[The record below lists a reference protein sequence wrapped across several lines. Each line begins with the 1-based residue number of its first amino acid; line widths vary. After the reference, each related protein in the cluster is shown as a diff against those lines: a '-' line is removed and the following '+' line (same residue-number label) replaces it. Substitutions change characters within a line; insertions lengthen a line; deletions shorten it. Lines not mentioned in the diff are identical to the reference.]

1 MSQDQ
6 NIDEYRALER
16 YFYKVHAP
24 FVFKYVSACA
34 QSHLVLFLF
43 VSSTAFCSRE
53 PLTHIFLNAF
63 VVFAFGTAALANCC
77 CVFHLVLHRNGVCC
91 PTRAVQV
98 SGQHCAFF
106 FAVHFFVFFGG
117 GEGRYCALQPNPRLS
132 FVPPL
137 LTASLCLATLSLL
150 LLLLLPPSSLSMR
163 FRTPT
168 QWLPSSDS
176 VQQAIDMINED
187 FARTDIV
194 PQVVVMYGAMAW
206 LCLAPSCFS
215 TSLLCLAVLCLLC
228 TLHFQTQLCW
238 CVMPVG
244 LPRRA

>member
-1 MSQDQ
+1 MLKA
-6 NIDEYRALER
+6 IWFCFCLFPRL
-16 YFYKVHAP
+16 H
-24 FVFKYVSACA
+24 FVQENHS
-34 QSHLVLFLF
+34 
-43 VSSTAFCSRE
+43 
-53 PLTHIFLNAF
+53 HIFLNAF

-150 LLLLLPPSSLSMR
+150 LLLLLPPPPCQCASGHRRSGC
-163 FRTPT
+163 
-168 QWLPSSDS
+168 
-176 VQQAIDMINED
+176 QAVTVCS
-187 FARTDIV
+187 RPLT
-194 PQVVVMYGAMAW
+194 
-206 LCLAPSCFS
+206 
-215 TSLLCLAVLCLLC
+215 
-228 TLHFQTQLCW
+228 
-238 CVMPVG
+238 
-244 LPRRA
+244 